1 MSRTIRGVCVFLLLA
16 GLADS
21 ARAQKQ
27 SELSKATARPAAESR
42 VPAARPEGE
51 KDKSAELLA
60 AIEQLKELMAQQSR
74 ELEAQRAELRA
85 QQERMQSLEAQV
97 QQAQAAASTAAST
110 ASGGASREEFELLE
124 KQLEA
129 VAESQNEGNKA
140 LAKTTADL
148 TAATRSN
155 DGKFRQLG
163 NFRFSGDARMR
174 YESFL
179 QDGVLARNR
188 YRVRARFNL
197 TGNITDE
204 LYGGISL
211 ATGSLDDVNSTNQ
224 TFTSFFTRKNIG
236 FDRMFVQYKPKWALA
251 NLRTNVTLHAGK
263 FAYPW
268 VRTSLTFDSDINP
281 EGFAQTLAWDFKN
294 EVFKNLTVVSFQLPL
309 AETSGTLSSAT
320 GLVTSPGYDSWI
332 FGGQVQT
339 RWKLAERVNLAL
351 HIAGVNFIN
360 SDRIAAALG
369 AGFAPSLANSNTLR
383 TSGSGATVG
392 YASRFLY
399 LDTIAQLDI
408 RTNSTRW
415 PITVLFNFENNLRA
429 TRIVQS
435 GAAAPTGQVD
445 NPERSAYWA
454 EILFGRQNEQ
464 KDFQFSYA
472 FVRIEKD
479 AVIGA
484 FNESDL
490 RSSTNVRNH
499 RLSLGY
505 QALRNVQLNYTLW
518 LGKLVNAQEN
528 QSLVPAGERL
538 PGTPCGT
545 SPFSGCQDSLL
556 KRMQLDLVYR
566 F

>member
-1 MSRTIRGVCVFLLLA
+1 MSPITRMFGACLIVA
-16 GLADS
+16 GTAVPT
-21 ARAQKQ
+21 AAQKQ
-27 SELSKATARPAAESR
+27 SEPARTP
-42 VPAARPEGE
+42 G
-51 KDKSAELLA
+51 KSAGETPRPSAKAEGIKDQSSELLA
-60 AIEQLKELMAQQSR
+60 AIEQLKGMVAQQSR
-74 ELEAQRAELRA
+74 ELAEQRAALRA
-85 QQERMQSLEAQV
+85 QQERMQALETKV
-97 QQAQAAASTAAST
+97 QQAQTAASSAATT
-110 ASGGASREEFELLE
+110 ASGAIRRDELETVE

-129 VAESQNEGNKA
+129 VAESQNQANRT

-163 NFRFSGDARMR
+163 NFRFSGDARIR

-179 QDGVLARNR
+179 HDGALARNR

-236 FDRMFVQYKPKWALA
+236 FDRMFVQYKPRWAAA

-268 VRTSLTFDSDINP
+268 VRTNLTFDSDINP

-294 EVFKNLTVVSFQLPL
+294 DVFKNLTVVSFQLPL
-309 AETSGTLSSAT
+309 SETGGSLSSTT

-360 SDRIAAALG
+360 SDRVAAALG
-369 AGFAPSLANSNTLR
+369 AGLSPSLANSNTLR
-383 TSGSGATVG
+383 TDDSGATLG

-399 LDTIAQLDI
+399 LDTIAQMDI
-408 RTNSTRW
+408 RTNSARW

-429 TRIVQS
+429 TRILQS
-435 GAAAPTGQVD
+435 GAAAPTAQVD

-454 EILFGRQNEQ
+454 EVLFGRQNEQ
-464 KDFQFSYA
+464 KDIQFGYA

-505 QALRNVQLNYTLW
+505 QALRNVQLSYTLW

-528 QSLVPAGERL
+528 QSLVPNGERL
-538 PGTPCGT
+538 PGTPCAT
-545 SPFSGCQDSLL
+545 SPFTGCQDSLL

>member
-1 MSRTIRGVCVFLLLA
+1 MSRIVRTVGVCLLLA
-16 GLADS
+16 GLAVS

-27 SELSKATARPAAESR
+27 SELAKATAKPATESR
-42 VPAARPEGE
+42 VPAGKAEAD
-51 KDKSAELLA
+51 KDKSAELVA

-85 QQERMQSLEAQV
+85 QQERMQALETKV
-97 QQAQAAASTAAST
+97 QQAQTAASSAATT
-110 ASGGASREEFELLE
+110 ASGGIRRDEFQMVE
-124 KQLEA
+124 KQLQA
-129 VAESQNEGNKA
+129 VAESQNESNKA

-155 DGKFRQLG
+155 DAKFRQLG
-163 NFRFSGDARMR
+163 NFRFSGDARIR

-179 QDGVLARNR
+179 QDGALARNR

-204 LYGGISL
+204 LFGGISL
-211 ATGSLDDVNSTNQ
+211 ATGALDEVNSTNQ
-224 TFTSFFTRKNIG
+224 SFTGFFVRKNIA
-236 FDRMFVQYKPKWALA
+236 FDRMFVQYTPKWALA

-268 VRTSLTFDSDINP
+268 VRTNLTFDSDINP
-281 EGFAQTLAWDFKN
+281 EGFAQTLAWDFKHD
-294 EVFKNLTVVSFQLPL
+294 VFKNLTVVSFQLPL
-309 AETSGTLSSAT
+309 SETGGSLSSTT

-339 RWKLAERVNLAL
+339 RWKLADRVNLAL

-369 AGFAPSLANSNTLR
+369 AGLSPSLANSNTLR
-383 TSGSGATVG
+383 TNVSGATVG

-399 LDTIAQLDI
+399 LDTIAQMDI

-435 GAAAPTGQVD
+435 GAAAPTGQVH

-454 EILFGRQNEQ
+454 EVLFGRQDEQ
-464 KDFQFSYA
+464 KDIQFGYA
-472 FVRIEKD
+472 FVRIEQD

-499 RLSLGY
+499 RLSFNY
-505 QALRNVQLNYTLW
+505 QALRNVQLIYTLW
-518 LGKLVNAQEN
+518 LGKLVNAQDD
-528 QSLVPAGERL
+528 QSLLPPGERL
-538 PGTPCGT
+538 PGTPCAT
-545 SPFSGCQDSLL
+545 SPFTGCQDSLL
-556 KRMQLDLVYR
+556 KRMQLDLTYR